1 MSKMLSEIIGSEQ
14 KNISK
19 KIKSSDCDEQKGN
32 RKLQQIKS
40 KKRVRERGEV
50 FTNPREVK
58 SMCDLIPADVWENID
73 STFLE
78 PTCGNG
84 NFLVE
89 ILERKLKLCK
99 EPKDIARALKSIYAI
114 DVMQD
119 NVEESRKRLIE
130 LCSEKCVEFTTDYS
144 QIADVMA
151 DCIETLQNNIVCGDS
166 LEIMKNMEDKGE

>member
-14 KNISK
+14 KNTSK
-19 KIKSSDCDEQKGN
+19 KIKGSDCDKPKRN
-32 RKLQQIKS
+32 RKSQQIKS
-40 KKRVRERGEV
+40 KKRVREQGEV
-50 FTNPREVK
+50 FTNQREVK
-58 SMCDLIPADVWENID
+58 SMCDLIPTDVWNNID

-114 DVMQD
+114 DIMQD
-119 NVEESRKRLIE
+119 NVDESRKRLIE
-130 LCSEKCVEFTTDYS
+130 LCSAKCVEFTADYS
-144 QIADVMA
+144 QIADVMV
-151 DCIETLQNNIVCGDS
+151 DCIEILQNNIICGDS
-166 LEIMKNMEDKGE
+166 LEIMKKGGING

>member
-1 MSKMLSEIIGSEQ
+1 
-14 KNISK
+14 
-19 KIKSSDCDEQKGN
+19 
-32 RKLQQIKS
+32 
-40 KKRVRERGEV
+40 
-50 FTNPREVK
+50 
-58 SMCDLIPADVWENID
+58 MCDLISADVWENID

-99 EPKDIARALKSIYAI
+99 EPKDITRALKSIYAI
-114 DVMQD
+114 DIMQD

-130 LCSEKCVEFTTDYS
+130 LCSEKCVEFTTDYL

-151 DCIETLQNNIVCGDS
+151 DCVETLQNNIVCGDS
-166 LEIMKNMEDKGE
+166 LEIMKNMEYKGE

>member
-1 MSKMLSEIIGSEQ
+1 MPNVLSESIKSQ
-14 KNISK
+14 QNNTSK
-19 KIKSSDCDEQKGN
+19 KVKSSDCDEPKSN

-99 EPKDIARALKSIYAI
+99 EPKDITRALKSIYAI
-114 DVMQD
+114 DIMQD

-130 LCSEKCVEFTTDYS
+130 LCSEKCVEFTTDYL

-151 DCIETLQNNIVCGDS
+151 DCIKTLQNNIVCGDS
-166 LEIMKNMEDKGE
+166 LEIMKNMEDEGE